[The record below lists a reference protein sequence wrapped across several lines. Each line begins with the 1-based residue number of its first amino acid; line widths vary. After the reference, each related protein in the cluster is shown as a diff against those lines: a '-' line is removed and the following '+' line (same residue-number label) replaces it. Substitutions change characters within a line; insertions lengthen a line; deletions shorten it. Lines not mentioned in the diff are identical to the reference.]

1 MALITSNRP
10 LFGSPSGAPLAG
22 GFDRRSMVDP
32 VVSPGLETQRSFDEL
47 GEPLREITF
56 VVVDLETTGGSS
68 MTEAITEIGAVKV
81 RGGEVLGEFA
91 TLVDP
96 GRSIPPQITI
106 LTGISDSMV
115 YDAPTIGAVL
125 PSFLEFIRGTVLVA
139 HNAPFDVGF
148 LKAACARLALPW
160 PSPAVVD
167 TVRLARTVLSRE
179 EAPSVRLSALAPL
192 LGASVAP
199 DHRALTDAR
208 ATVDVLHALFERLGS
223 LGVHSLS
230 ELRDAT
236 RDVAP
241 ERRRKRRLA
250 DHLPASPG
258 VYLFRGPRDE
268 VLYVG
273 TSGNLHQRVRSYFSA
288 AETRER
294 IKRMVTLAER
304 VDHVECAHALEAHVR
319 EQRLIAI
326 HQPPYNRRSRKPGKI
341 SWVTLTEEPFP
352 RLSIVR
358 TAPTR
363 AAACLGPFSS
373 RLAAQT
379 AVEALQ
385 DAVPIR
391 RCTARIRRIDPDGSP
406 CALAE
411 LGRCGA
417 PCSGAESELAYAGH
431 IEKVRELIDGRSDE
445 ILRVLRERLNE
456 LARSGRFDQAAL
468 TRDRLSALAMA
479 VDLRQRLGALAG
491 IAEIVAARPDEHGG
505 WDLTVI
511 RFGRFAAAGRAR
523 RGVDP
528 MPVVEL
534 MVASAETVLPGP
546 GPLPGASAEE
556 TTTLLRWVDR
566 PGSRLVRTTAAWFSP
581 AAGAGRWRPFMKAA
595 DMARGTRS
603 ALSIGGGRRGMA

>member
-1 MALITSNRP
+1 MALITSHRP
-10 LFGSPSGAPLAG
+10 LFGSPSGAPWAG
-22 GFDRRSMVDP
+22 GFDRRTLVDP
-32 VVSPGLETQRSFDEL
+32 VVRPGLETQRSFDEL

-250 DHLPASPG
+250 DHLPAAPG

-273 TSGNLHQRVRSYFSA
+273 TS
-288 AETRER
+288 
-294 IKRMVTLAER
+294 K
-304 VDHVECAHALEAHVR
+304 
-319 EQRLIAI
+319 
-326 HQPPYNRRSRKPGKI
+326 
-341 SWVTLTEEPFP
+341 
-352 RLSIVR
+352 
-358 TAPTR
+358 
-363 AAACLGPFSS
+363 
-373 RLAAQT
+373 
-379 AVEALQ
+379 
-385 DAVPIR
+385 
-391 RCTARIRRIDPDGSP
+391 
-406 CALAE
+406 
-411 LGRCGA
+411 
-417 PCSGAESELAYAGH
+417 
-431 IEKVRELIDGRSDE
+431 
-445 ILRVLRERLNE
+445 
-456 LARSGRFDQAAL
+456 
-468 TRDRLSALAMA
+468 
-479 VDLRQRLGALAG
+479 
-491 IAEIVAARPDEHGG
+491 
-505 WDLTVI
+505 
-511 RFGRFAAAGRAR
+511 
-523 RGVDP
+523 
-528 MPVVEL
+528 
-534 MVASAETVLPGP
+534 
-546 GPLPGASAEE
+546 
-556 TTTLLRWVDR
+556 
-566 PGSRLVRTTAAWFSP
+566 
-581 AAGAGRWRPFMKAA
+581 
-595 DMARGTRS
+595 
-603 ALSIGGGRRGMA
+603 

>member
-1 MALITSNRP
+1 MPLFLDTRP
-10 LFGSPSGAPLAG
+10 LS
-22 GFDRRSMVDP
+22 GFDPQQPDEP
-32 VVSPGLETQRSFDEL
+32 VVRPGTSGQYSFDEL
-47 GEPLREITF
+47 GEPLREVTF
-56 VVVDLETTGGSS
+56 VVVDLETTGGSAQ
-68 MTEAITEIGAVKV
+68 TEAITEIGAVKV
-81 RGGEVLGEFA
+81 RGGQVLGEFA

-96 GRSIPPQITI
+96 GRSIPPQITM

-115 YDAPTIGAVL
+115 YDAPQIGAVL

-148 LKAACARLALPW
+148 LKAACARLGLVW
-160 PSPAVVD
+160 PGPAVVD
-167 TVRLARTVLSRE
+167 TVRLARKVLSRA
-179 EAPSVRLSALAPL
+179 EAPSVRLSALATL
-192 LGASVAP
+192 LGATVAP

-230 ELRDAT
+230 ELQDAS

-250 DHLPASPG
+250 DQLPAAPG

-288 AETRER
+288 AETRSR
-294 IKRMVTLAER
+294 IKHMVTLAER
-304 VDHVECAHALEAHVR
+304 VDHVECAHALEAHIR

-326 HQPPYNRRSRKPGKI
+326 HQPPYNRRSRKPGKV
-341 SWVTLTEEPFP
+341 SWVTLTDEPFP

-358 TAPTR
+358 AAP
-363 AAACLGPFSS
+363 AKSVGCLGPVSS
-373 RLAAQT
+373 RVAAQT

-417 PCSGAESELAYAGH
+417 PCAGAEDYDSYAAH
-431 IEKVRELIDGRSDE
+431 IDRIRSLIDGDSDE
-445 ILRVLRERLNE
+445 VLLLLRDRLNG
-456 LARSGRFDQAAL
+456 LSRSGRFDQAAL
-468 TRDRLSALAMA
+468 ARDRLSALATA
-479 VDLRQRLGALAG
+479 VDRRQRLGALAG
-491 IAEIVAARPDEHGG
+491 IGEMVAARPDEQGG

-523 RGVDP
+523 RGIDP
-528 MPVVEL
+528 MPIVEL
-534 MVASAETVLPGP
+534 LVASAETVLPGP

-556 TTTLLRWVDR
+556 TTTLLRWVER

-603 ALSIGGGRRGMA
+603 ALTLGG

>member
-1 MALITSNRP
+1 MALITSHRP
-10 LFGSPSGAPLAG
+10 LFGSPSGAPWAG
-22 GFDRRSMVDP
+22 GFDRRTLVDP

-91 TLVDP
+91 TLVDH

-106 LTGISDSMV
+106 LTGITDTMV
-115 YDAPTIGAVL
+115 YNAPTIGA
-125 PSFLEFIRGTVLVA
+125 
-139 HNAPFDVGF
+139 
-148 LKAACARLALPW
+148 
-160 PSPAVVD
+160 
-167 TVRLARTVLSRE
+167 VRLARTVLSRE

-192 LGASVAP
+192 LGATVRP
-199 DHRALTDAR
+199 DHRALTDAK

-236 RDVAP
+236 RDVSP

-250 DHLPASPG
+250 DHLPAAPG

-294 IKRMVTLAER
+294 IKRMFTLAQR
-304 VDHVECAHALEAHVR
+304 VDHVECAHALEAHVL

-341 SWVTLTEEPFP
+341 SWVTLTDEPFP

-358 TAPTR
+358 TAPAR
-363 AAACLGPFSS
+363 ATTCLGPFSS

-391 RCTARIRRIDPDGSP
+391 RCTARIRRTDPDGSP

-417 PCSGAESELAYAGH
+417 PCSGAEDAESYAAH
-431 IEKVRELIDGRSDE
+431 VGR
-445 ILRVLRERLNE
+445 I
-456 LARSGRFDQAAL
+456 AAL
-468 TRDRLSALAMA
+468 MD
-479 VDLRQRLGALAG
+479 G
-491 IAEIVAARPDEHGG
+491 
-505 WDLTVI
+505 
-511 RFGRFAAAGRAR
+511 
-523 RGVDP
+523 
-528 MPVVEL
+528 
-534 MVASAETVLPGP
+534 
-546 GPLPGASAEE
+546 
-556 TTTLLRWVDR
+556 
-566 PGSRLVRTTAAWFSP
+566 
-581 AAGAGRWRPFMKAA
+581 
-595 DMARGTRS
+595 
-603 ALSIGGGRRGMA
+603 

>member
-1 MALITSNRP
+1 MALITSHRP
-10 LFGSPSGAPLAG
+10 LFGSPSGAPWAG
-22 GFDRRSMVDP
+22 GFDQRSIVDP
-32 VVSPGLETQRSFDEL
+32 VVSPGRETQRSFDEL

-68 MTEAITEIGAVKV
+68 LTEAITEIGAGKV

-96 GRSIPPQITI
+96 GRSIPPQITM
-106 LTGISDSMV
+106 LTGISDTMV
-115 YDAPTIGAVL
+115 YNAPTIGAVL

-139 HNAPFDVGF
+139 HNAPFDIGF

-160 PSPAVVD
+160 PGPAVVD
-167 TVRLARTVLSRE
+167 TV
-179 EAPSVRLSALAPL
+179 PL
-192 LGASVAP
+192 LGATVRP
-199 DHRALTDAR
+199 DHRALTDAK

-250 DHLPASPG
+250 DHLPAAPG

-294 IKRMVTLAER
+294 IKRMFTLAQR
-304 VDHVECAHALEAHVR
+304 VDHVECAHALEAHVL

-341 SWVTLTEEPFP
+341 SWVTLTDEPFP

-358 TAPTR
+358 TAPAR
-363 AAACLGPFSS
+363 ATTCLGPFSS

-391 RCTARIRRIDPDGSP
+391 RCTARIRRTDPDGSP

-417 PCSGAESELAYAGH
+417 PCSGAEDAESYAAH
-431 IEKVRELIDGRSDE
+431 VGR
-445 ILRVLRERLNE
+445 I
-456 LARSGRFDQAAL
+456 AAL
-468 TRDRLSALAMA
+468 MD
-479 VDLRQRLGALAG
+479 G
-491 IAEIVAARPDEHGG
+491 
-505 WDLTVI
+505 
-511 RFGRFAAAGRAR
+511 
-523 RGVDP
+523 
-528 MPVVEL
+528 
-534 MVASAETVLPGP
+534 
-546 GPLPGASAEE
+546 
-556 TTTLLRWVDR
+556 
-566 PGSRLVRTTAAWFSP
+566 
-581 AAGAGRWRPFMKAA
+581 
-595 DMARGTRS
+595 
-603 ALSIGGGRRGMA
+603 

>member
-1 MALITSNRP
+1 MALELQDRP
-10 LFGSPSGAPLAG
+10 PTRPPFGTAGAS
-22 GFDRRSMVDP
+22 GFDRRIRREP
-32 VVSPGLETQRSFDEL
+32 VFRPAAAPAGARLQRSFDEL
-47 GEPLREITF
+47 GDPLRDVTF

-68 MTEAITEIGAVKV
+68 RTEAITEIGAVKV
-81 RGGEVLGEFA
+81 RGGQVLGEFA

-106 LTGISDSMV
+106 LTGITDAMV
-115 YDAPTIGAVL
+115 YNAPGIGAVL
-125 PSFLEFIRGTVLVA
+125 PSFLEFIRGAVLVA

-148 LKAACARLALPW
+148 LKAACAGQGLPW
-160 PSPAVVD
+160 PGPGVVD
-167 TVRLARTVLSRE
+167 TVQLARKVLSRA

-250 DHLPASPG
+250 DHLPAAPG
-258 VYLFRGPRDE
+258 VYLFRGPADQ

-288 AETRER
+288 AETRSR
-294 IKRMVTLAER
+294 IKQMLTLAER
-304 VDHVECAHALEAHVR
+304 VDHVECAHALEAHIR
-319 EQRLIAI
+319 EQRLIAA
-326 HQPPYNRRSRKPGKI
+326 HQPPYNRRSRSPGKV
-341 SWVTLTEEPFP
+341 SWITLTDEAFP

-358 TAPTR
+358 SVPSTLE
-363 AAACLGPFSS
+363 CLGPFTS

-379 AVEALQ
+379 TVEALQ
-385 DAVPIR
+385 EAVPIR
-391 RCTARIRRIDPDGSP
+391 RCTARIRRIAPDGSP
-406 CALAE
+406 CVLAE

-417 PCSGAESELAYAGH
+417 PCAGQEDAGAYALH
-431 IEKVRELIDGRSDE
+431 TDRIRALISGRSDE
-445 ILRVLRERLNE
+445 LLLELRERLHG
-456 LARSGRFDQAAL
+456 LSSAGRFDQAAL
-468 TRDRLSALAMA
+468 TRDRLSNLAEA
-479 VDLRQRLGALAG
+479 VDRRQRLGALAG
-491 IAEIVAARPDEHGG
+491 IEEVVAARPDERGG
-505 WDLTVI
+505 WELTVI
-511 RFGRFAAAGRAR
+511 RFGRFAAAGLAR

-528 MPVVEL
+528 MPIVEML
-534 MVASAETVLPGP
+534 VASAETVLPGP

-556 TTTLLRWVDR
+556 TTTVLRWVDR
-566 PGSRLVRTTAAWFSP
+566 PGSRLVRSTAAWLSP
-581 AAGAGRWRPFMKAA
+581 AFGAGRWRPFIKTA
-595 DMARGTRS
+595 DLARGTRS
-603 ALSIGGGRRGMA
+603 ALGVHR